1 MQYKEMMCGFV
12 NTEVDP
18 FRLVNCCYSRSPIVL
33 AHSVGALTSTQFIS

>member
-18 FRLVNCCYSRSPIVL
+18 FRLVNCCYSRSLCLSWHIRR
-33 AHSVGALTSTQFIS
+33 GAP